1 MVANMKNIRRLC
13 LSAIALLTL
22 SVSSFA
28 ADSAPDLSYSKA
40 MLLKTDKEYAKAIEI
55 FKSLLP
61 EGKQLDRIYY
71 QIASC
76 YSSQAD
82 YENAIAY
89 SKKSIE
95 ANGRLI
101 EPYQL
106 MFDIYMTLKNPEEAV
121 EVLNSLVEEDP
132 SQIQMWYTL
141 GVVYAQQIQNPQLAA
156 YCFKKVLELAGKSTA
171 STFYKEQP
179 SLILSDIYFTKKE
192 YSRAI
197 SYLDDAV
204 KINPRNGVRFY
215 RFASS
220 LLSADM
226 LDAAKTCVEKFIAV
240 MPEAQKQS
248 EYMKDLYAFLGNVYY
263 ITDNPQAV
271 YYLRMGAGT
280 ENIDRYAAKL
290 IFQLV
295 ATHDQSAELN
305 LLKITEKYPRYASP
319 LVALGRLYRD
329 RGDTDKAY
337 DAFIRAGGILMK
349 TDLTQATMTCF
360 LEAHKLKPDEADP
373 TLALAQINEQMQNW
387 NLAIYYYLKYAGE
400 KPDIELIIHFGYLYD
415 CLGNKARSDE
425 YFECA
430 IAENPSYARTY
441 FIRGL
446 LLNRAKKFADAEK
459 YLRKAIEL
467 KQDDHVYYYQLAVS
481 QEQSKKIPDAIESLK
496 KAIAIDAENPSYLN
510 FLGYLYADNNM
521 NLDEAYTLID
531 KALKKEPSNGAY
543 LDSIGW
549 VLFKKAEYG
558 KAIRRLNQARRC
570 LESEGD
576 PDPVVYDHIGD
587 TYLNLGKKDRAVTC
601 WKLALDSSRHDGYL
615 DEDAVK
621 NKLNKA
627 GKD

>member
-1 MVANMKNIRRLC
+1 MKNIRSLC
-13 LSAIALLTL
+13 LTACALLTL

-28 ADSAPDLSYSKA
+28 ADSVPDSDLAYSKA

-61 EGKQLDRIYY
+61 EGRQLDRIYY

-95 ANGRLI
+95 ANSRFI
-101 EPYQL
+101 DPYQL

-121 EVLNSLVEEDP
+121 EVLNRLVEEDP
-132 SQIQMWYTL
+132 SQIQIWYTL
-141 GVVYAQQIQNPQLAA
+141 GVVYMQQVQNPQLAA

-171 STFYKEQP
+171 SSFYKEQP
-179 SLILSDIYFTKKE
+179 SLILSDIYFAKKE
-192 YSRAI
+192 YSTAI
-197 SYLDDAV
+197 SYLDDAG

-226 LDAAKTCVEKFIAV
+226 LDAARTCVEKFIAI

-248 EYMKDLYAFLGNVYY
+248 AYMKDLYAFLGNVYY
-263 ITDNPQAV
+263 ITDNPQAI

-280 ENIDRYAAKL
+280 ENIDRFSAKQ

-295 ATHDQSAELN
+295 AAHDQSAEQN
-305 LLKITEKYPRYASP
+305 LLKITEQYPRNASP
-319 LVALGRLYRD
+319 LIALARLYRE
-329 RGDTDKAY
+329 RGDNDKAY
-337 DAFIRAGGILMK
+337 DAFIRAGGVLMK
-349 TDLTQATMTCF
+349 TDLIQATMTCY

-373 TLALAQINEQMQNW
+373 VLALAQINEQMQNW

-415 CLGNKARSDE
+415 CLGNKTRSNA
-425 YFECA
+425 YFERA

-446 LLNRAKKFADAEK
+446 LLNRARKYADAEK
-459 YLRKAIEL
+459 FLRKAVEL

-481 QEQSKKIPDAIESLK
+481 QEQTKKIPEAIESLK
-496 KAIAIDAENPSYLN
+496 KAIAMDAENPSYLN

-521 NLDEAYTLID
+521 NLDEAYTLIE
-531 KALKKEPSNGAY
+531 KALKKEPLNGAY

-549 VLFKKAEYG
+549 VLFRKADYD
-558 KAIRRLNQARRC
+558 KAIRRLNQARRS

-587 TYLNLGKKDRAVTC
+587 TYLMMGKKDRAVIF
-601 WKLALDSSRHDGYL
+601 WKLALESSKHDGYL
-615 DEDAVK
+615 DEAAVK
-621 NKLNKA
+621 NKLNKV